1 METIY
6 YVFGSEVVRA
16 YETDGFNGLKKAID
30 EGHDYFLVA
39 YDDDMTPSE
48 LLVCY
53 TGYGAFA
60 EIEGEEFDELAGN

>member
-6 YVFGSEVVRA
+6 YLFGSEIVRA

-30 EGHDYFLVA
+30 EGYDYFLVA

-53 TGYGAFA
+53 TGYEDFI
-60 EIEGEEFDELAGN
+60 EIEREEFDELAGN